1 MKSKK
6 IVYVGFA
13 ADIIHHGHIKI
24 IKIARKYGNVTVGLL
39 TDKAIQSYKR
49 KPFMNYKQRLI
60 VVENFKG
67 VSRVVSQN
75 TLDYTTNLKKYKPS
89 YVVHGDDWKKGPQRK
104 VRLEV
109 IKLLSSW
116 GGKLI
121 EVPYTK
127 GISTTKILE
136 RIKKQMVKKNK

>member
-89 YVVHGDDWKKGPQRK
+89 YVVHGDDWKEGVQAKTRQQ
-104 VRLEV
+104 V
-109 IKLLSSW
+109 IDTLAQW
-116 GGKLI
+116 GGKLV
-121 EVPYTK
+121 EVEYTD
-127 GISTTKILE
+127 GISSSL
-136 RIKKQMVKKNK
+136 IKEAIKNTL

>member
-1 MKSKK
+1 MKNKK

-24 IKIARKYGNVTVGLL
+24 IKIARKYGEVVIGLL
-39 TDKAIQSYKR
+39 TDKAIESYKR
-49 KPFMNYKQRLI
+49 KPFMSFKQRFL

-67 VSRVVSQN
+67 VKKVIPQR
-75 TLDYTTNLKKYKPS
+75 TLDYSPNLKKIKPD
-89 YVVHGDDWKKGPQRK
+89 YVVHGDDWKKGPQKK
-104 VRLEV
+104 VRLAAIE
-109 IKLLSSW
+109 LLNSW

-136 RIKKQMVKKNK
+136 KIKKQMNKK